1 LNLAAQET
9 TEGESQILNINGYG
23 RGMAFIGGDD
33 LAGSVLMSEL
43 SLKTQMDYKNAYL
56 YSDVRLRL
64 GESLGEEISLLQIK
78 ELYAG
83 YKGEKLDILLGDQ
96 IIVWGRTDGFSPN
109 DHLNSS
115 DYFFLTSEP
124 DDQRLPNFML
134 RTTYRFAPQISLD
147 LIAIPVYKPSVYRY
161 ELFDMGDNAQFSDV
175 LVPEKTYENGSLA
188 GRLNM
193 EFSGVGTSLYG
204 FYGYD
209 PFYGFSLDTVDWS
222 TGTPMINYQ
231 PRSYRKTTVGAD
243 FDLIVKSAILRG
255 EFAYTFTEDYEENMY
270 VPNPD
275 LSYVL
280 SLEYNI
286 GTISAIAQYIGKYT
300 FFFEELQEP
309 VLLDPTN
316 PLAQMA
322 YANEMITYSSNFF
335 NRHIFYQQEEM
346 NHAISLILNGRFF
359 YDILSIELAGYY
371 NLTSEE
377 YMVRPKLSYDISDR
391 LKVAVGGYFMDGP
404 EETPFNYSASV
415 MNGVFME
422 LKAGF

>member
-1 LNLAAQET
+1 
-9 TEGESQILNINGYG
+9 
-23 RGMAFIGGDD
+23 
-33 LAGSVLMSEL
+33 
-43 SLKTQMDYKNAYL
+43 
-56 YSDVRLRL
+56 
-64 GESLGEEISLLQIK
+64 
-78 ELYAG
+78 
-83 YKGEKLDILLGDQ
+83 
-96 IIVWGRTDGFSPN
+96 
-109 DHLNSS
+109 
-115 DYFFLTSEP
+115 
-124 DDQRLPNFML
+124 
-134 RTTYRFAPQISLD
+134 
-147 LIAIPVYKPSVYRY
+147 
-161 ELFDMGDNAQFSDV
+161 
-175 LVPEKTYENGSLA
+175 
-188 GRLNM
+188 
-193 EFSGVGTSLYG
+193 
-204 FYGYD
+204 
-209 PFYGFSLDTVDWS
+209 
-222 TGTPMINYQ
+222 
-231 PRSYRKTTVGAD
+231 
-243 FDLIVKSAILRG
+243 
-255 EFAYTFTEDYEENMY
+255 MY